1 MSHESLVDDEDR
13 ERGAATPRRPFG
25 LVDLACGAGLAAMLV
40 MAVSAIRESHLSRMQ
55 VEAFGLLTLLLLA
68 MQGLIWRLEVLAARR
83 SRPRGRAAAVLTL
96 AAAAIA
102 LASLVAL
109 ASLAP
114 EATLFDI
121 LACIIFALYLRG
133 RE

>member
-1 MSHESLVDDEDR
+1 MSHESLVDEDR
-13 ERGAATPRRPFG
+13 ARGVATRRRPFG
-25 LVDLACGAGLAAMLV
+25 LVDLACGAGLAAMLA
-40 MAVSAIRESHLSRMQ
+40 MAVSSIRESHLSHMQ
-55 VEAFGLLTLLLLA
+55 VGAFRLLTLLLLA

-83 SRPRGRAAAVLTL
+83 SQPRGRAAAALTL
-96 AAAAIA
+96 AAAAIT

-109 ASLAP
+109 ASLSP